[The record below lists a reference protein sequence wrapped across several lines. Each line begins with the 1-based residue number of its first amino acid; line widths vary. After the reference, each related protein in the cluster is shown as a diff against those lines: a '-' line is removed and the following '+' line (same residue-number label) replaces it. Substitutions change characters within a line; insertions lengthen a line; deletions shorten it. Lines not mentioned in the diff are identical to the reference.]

1 MKAIVRLIDTVSEY
15 TGRTALWLSIALVL
29 VLTYETTARYVFN
42 SPTQWAF
49 ETSYMIGAT
58 LAVLGWSYTH
68 RHRGHIRVDV
78 FYTRLPAR
86 GKAIVDVASSFIF
99 LFPLLTVLIYTAYT
113 SMMFSWKLHEK
124 LTESS
129 FLPPAGPIKTVLL
142 LGICLFA
149 LQCIAQFIRDIYVL
163 TRNKAYD

>member
-1 MKAIVRLIDTVSEY
+1 MRKVVRIIDTISEN
-15 TGRTALWLSIALVL
+15 TGKTALWLSVVLVL

-68 RHRGHIRVDV
+68 RHHGHIRVDV
-78 FYTRLPAR
+78 FYTHLPPR
-86 GKAIVDVASSFIF
+86 GKAIVDVVVSLIF
-99 LFPLLTVLIYTAYT
+99 LFPLLAVLIYA
-113 SMMFSWKLHEK
+113 SNSGMLFAWKMDER

-129 FLPPAGPIKTVLL
+129 FLPPAGPIKTVLF

-149 LQCIAQFIRDIYVL
+149 LQCSAQFIRDLYRLI
-163 TRNKAYD
+163 RNKAYD